1 MFGAV
6 KRVLLGVSR
15 CLALQPDHTT
25 LAPELPLPGYRRK
38 ETETV
43 FAQLLENTRKKEE
56 GWPCLHSLSGPSKL
70 RSMNTERFRCTSH
83 FSDCGASVNLEMH
96 GIESAC
102 HCTSIKALAYPFF
115 EGPKRRI
122 AKASRSGTASNLKAH
137 ISTIKRSRGAK

>member
-43 FAQLLENTRKKEE
+43 FAQLLENTRKKRE
-56 GWPCLHSLSGPSKL
+56 GWPCFHSLRHIRTFLPAWGAAGVEENMTPEAGPVCVTGATGYIASYVVKL
-70 RSMNTERFRCTSH
+70 LLERGYTVRGTTRSAARWQ
-83 FSDCGASVNLEMH
+83 
-96 GIESAC
+96 
-102 HCTSIKALAYPFF
+102 F
-115 EGPKRRI
+115 EEI
-122 AKASRSGTASNLKAH
+122 
-137 ISTIKRSRGAK
+137 

>member
-1 MFGAV
+1 MFGAA

-56 GWPCLHSLSGPSKL
+56 GWPCLHSLSVQREFYSCSGIRKGAVEAGPL
-70 RSMNTERFRCTSH
+70 LLLGR
-83 FSDCGASVNLEMH
+83 
-96 GIESAC
+96 
-102 HCTSIKALAYPFF
+102 
-115 EGPKRRI
+115 
-122 AKASRSGTASNLKAH
+122 
-137 ISTIKRSRGAK
+137 